1 LLQIL
6 GLFSS
11 KHGNQS
17 YLKKLFLITF
27 AALFTSKNIK
37 KMKKLLII
45 MFVSGLTLFS
55 CTTQKKEI
63 NANMDNPFFKEWTT
77 SFGVPPFDDIKEEHF
92 VPAIEEGIKQHQSEI
107 DAIVANTEEPT
118 FANTI
123 LALDKSGDLL
133 SKVSGVFGP
142 MNSANTNDSLQ
153 AIARR
158 ISPIM
163 TRHRDGISMNAELFK
178 KVKSVYEKRNES
190 GLDDQQLRVVEKIYQ
205 DFERNGANLS
215 VEDQE
220 KLKKINEKLASLS
233 LKYGE
238 NLLAET
244 NKNFKLVV
252 ETEAEL
258 AGLSADVIAR
268 AAMDAQKTGDSGKWG
283 FTLAKPSMLPFL
295 TYAQNRDLR
304 EKLYRGY
311 FMRGDNDN
319 EFDNKEI
326 IKQVVKLRDERAKL
340 LGFNNFAEYQIDI
353 NMAKTPQAVYDFL
366 LKIWDPA
373 LKMAKQ
379 DVKEM
384 QAIID
389 SEGGNFKLASWDWW
403 FYNEKLK
410 MQKFSLDENEVKPYF
425 SLDNAKTGVFYVCEK
440 LYGLKFI
447 KRDDL
452 PTYHA
457 EAEAYEVQEA
467 DGTFL
472 GVLYMDFHPRDGKRV
487 GAWSTAFRSATYRNG
502 ERIPTIGSIVMNFT
516 RPAGDTP
523 ALLSFDEV
531 TTFFHEFGHA
541 LHGLFADGLYD
552 RTARS
557 VPRDFVELPSQI
569 MENWAAEPEVMK
581 VYAKHYQT
589 GEVIPDALIEKL
601 EKSGTFNQGFTTGEY
616 VAASILDMDFHTT
629 PNPEIADVNA
639 FEKESMD
646 KIGLI
651 PEFIPRYRSTYF
663 SHIFSGG
670 YSAGYYV
677 YLWAAVLDTDAFN
690 AFKESG
696 DLFNPEIAARFRELL
711 AKSGAA
717 EGMEVY
723 KKFRGKDPSIEPLL
737 EKRGLKVN

>member
-1 LLQIL
+1 
-6 GLFSS
+6 
-11 KHGNQS
+11 
-17 YLKKLFLITF
+17 
-27 AALFTSKNIK
+27 
-37 KMKKLLII
+37 MKKLLLI
-45 MFVSGLTLFS
+45 MLVSGLALFS
-55 CTTQKKEI
+55 CTNPKKEI
-63 NANMDNPFFKEWTT
+63 SANMDNPFFKEWTT
-77 SFGVPPFDDIKEEHF
+77 PFGVPPFDEIKEEHY
-92 VPAIEEGIKQHQSEI
+92 VPAIEEGIKQHQAEI
-107 DAIVANTEEPT
+107 DAIVTNTELPT

-123 LALDKSGDLL
+123 LVLDKSGQLL
-133 SKVSGVFGP
+133 DKVNGVFGP
-142 MNSANTNDSLQ
+142 MNSANTNDSIQ

-158 ISPIM
+158 ISPM
-163 TRHRDGISMNAELFK
+163 LTKHRDGISMNAELFK
-178 KVKSVYEKRNES
+178 KVKAVYEKRAES
-190 GLDDQQLRVVEKIYQ
+190 GLDDQQLRVVEKIYK

-215 VEDQE
+215 VEDQD
-220 KLKKINEKLASLS
+220 KLKKINEQLASLG
-233 LKYGE
+233 LKFGE

-252 ETEAEL
+252 ENEGDL

-268 AAMDAQKTGDSGKWG
+268 ATLDAQKTGDSGKWV

-295 TYAQNRDLR
+295 TYAENRGLR

-319 EFDNKEI
+319 KFDNKEI
-326 IKQVVKLRDERAKL
+326 IKKMVKLRDERAKL

-353 NMAKTPQAVYDFL
+353 NMAKNPQTVYDFL
-366 LKIWDPA
+366 LKMWDPA

-379 DVKEM
+379 DVNEM

-389 SEGGNFKLASWDWW
+389 NEGGKFKLASWDWW
-403 FYNEKLK
+403 YYNEKLK
-410 MQKFSLDENEVKPYF
+410 MKKFSLDENEVKPYF
-425 SLDNAKTGVFYVCEK
+425 SLDNAKTGVFYVVEK

-467 DGTFL
+467 DGSFL

-487 GAWSTAFRSATYRNG
+487 GAWSTGFRSATYRNG

-531 TTFFHEFGHA
+531 STFFHEFGHA

-589 GEVIPDALIEKL
+589 GEAIPDVLIEKL
-601 EKSGTFNQGFTTGEY
+601 ENSGTFNQGFITGEY
-616 VAASILDMDFHTT
+616 VAAAVLDMDFHTT
-629 PNPEIADVNA
+629 PNPEIADVRD
-639 FEKESMD
+639 FEKQSMA
-646 KIGLI
+646 KLGII

-663 SHIFSGG
+663 QHIFSGG

-677 YLWAAVLDTDAFN
+677 YLWAGVLDTDAFN
-690 AFKESG
+690 AFKETG
-696 DLFNPEIAARFRELL
+696 DLFNPEMAAKFRELL
-711 AKSGAA
+711 AKSGAD
-717 EGMEVY
+717 EGMNVY
-723 KKFRGKDPSIEPLL
+723 KKFRGKDPSIQPLL
-737 EKRGLKVN
+737 EKRGLK

>member
-1 LLQIL
+1 MQKAYFRPQTLH
-6 GLFSS
+6 F
-11 KHGNQS
+11 K
-17 YLKKLFLITF
+17 TF
-27 AALFTSKNIK
+27 T
-37 KMKKLLII
+37 MKKLLLIL
-45 MFVSGLTLFS
+45 FVSGLIFGSCKKQTKEVTL
-55 CTTQKKEI
+55 
-63 NANMDNPFFKEWTT
+63 NMDNPFFIEWTT
-77 SFGVPPFDDIKEEHF
+77 PFGVPPFELIKIEHY
-92 VPAIEEGIKQHQSEI
+92 VPAVTEGIKQQQAEI
-107 DAIVANTEEPT
+107 DAIVNNTEAPN
-118 FANTI
+118 FDNTI
-123 LALDKSGDLL
+123 LAFDKSGDLL

-142 MNSANTNDSLQ
+142 LNGANTNDEMQ
-153 AIARR
+153 AVARE
-158 ISPIM
+158 ITPMM
-163 TRHRDGISMNAELFK
+163 TAHRDSMSMNPKLFERIK
-178 KVKSVYEKRNES
+178 AIYEKRNEM
-190 GLDDQQLRVVEKIYQ
+190 GLDEQQIRVTEKYYE
-205 DFERNGANLS
+205 DFERNGANLAP
-215 VEDQE
+215 ENQD
-220 KLKKINEKLASLS
+220 KLKAINTELS
-233 LKYGE
+233 NIGLKFGE

-252 ETEAEL
+252 EKEADL

-268 AAMDAQKTGDSGKWG
+268 AAMDAQKTGDSGKWV

-295 TYAQNRDLR
+295 TYAQNRNLR

-311 FMRGDNDN
+311 FMRGDNNN

-326 IKQVVKLRDERAKL
+326 IKKIVKLRDERAKL
-340 LGFNNFAEYQIDI
+340 LGFNNFAEYQIAT

-366 LKIWDPA
+366 LKIWEPA
-373 LKMAKQ
+373 LNMAKQ

-384 QAIID
+384 QSIID
-389 SEGGNFKLASWDWW
+389 KEGGKFKLASWDWW
-403 FYNEKLK
+403 YYSEKLK
-410 MQKFSLDENEVKPYF
+410 LQKFNLDENEVKPYF
-425 SLDNAKTGVFYVCEK
+425 SLDNAKTGVFYVVEK

-467 DGTFL
+467 DGSFL

-516 RPAGDTP
+516 RPAGETP

-531 TTFFHEFGHA
+531 STFFHEFGHA

-569 MENWAAEPEVMK
+569 MENWAAEPEVMR
-581 VYAKHYQT
+581 VYAKHYLT

-616 VAASILDMDFHTT
+616 VAASILDMDFHT
-629 PNPEIADVNA
+629 PANPDSVDVRA
-639 FEKESMD
+639 FEKASMD

-663 SHIFSGG
+663 QHIFAGGG

-696 DLFNPEIAARFRELL
+696 DLFNPELAAKFRELL

-717 EGMEVY
+717 EGMDVY
-723 KKFRGKDPSIEPLL
+723 RNFRGKDPSIEPLL
-737 EKRGLKVN
+737 EKRGLK

>member
-1 LLQIL
+1 
-6 GLFSS
+6 
-11 KHGNQS
+11 
-17 YLKKLFLITF
+17 
-27 AALFTSKNIK
+27 
-37 KMKKLLII
+37 
-45 MFVSGLTLFS
+45 MFVSGLALFS
-55 CTTQKKEI
+55 CTTQKKET
-63 NANMDNPFFKEWTT
+63 AENMENPFFTTWTT
-77 SFGVPPFDDIKEEHF
+77 PFGVPPFDEIKEEHF
-92 VPAIEEGIKQHQSEI
+92 IPAIEEGIKQHQAEI
-107 DAIVANTEEPT
+107 DAIVAGTEEPT
-118 FANTI
+118 FASTI
-123 LALDKSGDLL
+123 LALDKSGQLL
-133 SKVSGVFGP
+133 DKVQGVFGP
-142 MNSANTNDSLQ
+142 MNSANTSDSLQ
-153 AIARR
+153 AIARK
-158 ISPIM
+158 ISPMM

-178 KVKSVYEKRNES
+178 KVKAVYEKRADS

-215 VEDQE
+215 VDDQE
-220 KLKKINEKLASLS
+220 KLKKINEQHAALS

-244 NKNFKLVV
+244 NKNFKMVV

-268 AAMDAQKTGDSGKWG
+268 AADDAKKTENEGKWV

-295 TYAQNRDLR
+295 TYAENRSLR

-326 IKQVVKLRDERAKL
+326 IKKMVKLRDERAKL
-340 LGFNNFAEYQIDI
+340 LGFNNFAEYQIDV
-353 NMAKTPQAVYDFL
+353 NMAKTPQAVNDFL
-366 LKIWDPA
+366 LKLWAPA
-373 LKMAKQ
+373 VKMAKQ

-384 QAIID
+384 QSIID
-389 SEGGNFKLASWDWW
+389 KEGGNFKLASWDWW
-403 FYNEKLK
+403 YYNEKLK
-410 MQKFSLDENEVKPYF
+410 MQKFELDENEVKPYF
-425 SLDNAKTGVFYVCEK
+425 SLDNAKAGVFYVCEK

-452 PTYHA
+452 PIYHT

-467 DGTFL
+467 DGSFL

-487 GAWSTAFRSATYRNG
+487 GAWSTSFRSATYRNG

-531 TTFFHEFGHA
+531 STFFHEFGHA

-589 GEVIPDALIEKL
+589 GEAIPDALIEKL
-601 EKSGTFNQGFTTGEY
+601 EKSGTFNQGFITGEFI
-616 VAASILDMDFHTT
+616 AAAYLDMDFHTT
-629 PNPEIADVNA
+629 PNPEIADVRE
-639 FEKESMD
+639 FENQSMA
-646 KIGLI
+646 KLGII

-696 DLFNPEIAARFRELL
+696 DLFNPEVAAKFRELL
-711 AKSGAA
+711 AKSGAD

>member
-1 LLQIL
+1 MQKTY
-6 GLFSS
+6 FRP
-11 KHGNQS
+11 QS
-17 YLKKLFLITF
+17 LHFKTF
-27 AALFTSKNIK
+27 T
-37 KMKKLLII
+37 MKKLLLIL
-45 MFVSGLTLFS
+45 FVSGLIFGSCKKQTKEPTL
-55 CTTQKKEI
+55 
-63 NANMDNPFFKEWTT
+63 NMDNPFFTEWTT
-77 SFGVPPFDDIKEEHF
+77 PFGVPPFELIKIEHY
-92 VPAIEEGIKQHQSEI
+92 VPAITEGIKQQQSEI
-107 DAIVANTEEPT
+107 DAIVNNAEAPNFE
-118 FANTI
+118 NTI
-123 LALDKSGDLL
+123 LAFDKSGDLL

-142 MNSANTNDSLQ
+142 LNSANTNDEMQ
-153 AIARR
+153 ALARE
-158 ISPIM
+158 ITPMM
-163 TRHRDGISMNAELFK
+163 TAHRDSMSMNPKLFERIK
-178 KVKSVYEKRNES
+178 AVYDKRNEM
-190 GLDDQQLRVVEKIYQ
+190 GLDEQQVRVVEKIYE
-205 DFERNGANLS
+205 DFERNGANLTP
-215 VEDQE
+215 ENQD
-220 KLKKINEKLASLS
+220 KLKAINTELSNLS
-233 LKYGE
+233 LKFGE

-252 ETEAEL
+252 ENEADL

-268 AAMDAQKTGDSGKWG
+268 AAMDAQKTGDSGKWV

-319 EFDNKEI
+319 AFDNKEI
-326 IKQVVKLRDERAKL
+326 IKKIVKLRDERAKL
-340 LGFNNFAEYQIDI
+340 LGFNNFAEYQIAI

-366 LKIWDPA
+366 LKIWEPA
-373 LKMAKQ
+373 LNMAKQ

-389 SEGGNFKLASWDWW
+389 KEGGKFKLASWDWW
-403 FYNEKLK
+403 YYNEKLK
-410 MQKFSLDENEVKPYF
+410 LQKFNLDENEVKPYF
-425 SLDNAKTGVFYVCEK
+425 SLDNAKAGVFYVVEK
-440 LYGLKFI
+440 LYGLKFV

-467 DGTFL
+467 DGKFL

-516 RPAGDTP
+516 RPAGETP

-531 TTFFHEFGHA
+531 STFFHEFGHA

-601 EKSGTFNQGFTTGEY
+601 GKSGTFNQGFTTGEY

-629 PNPEIADVNA
+629 PNPEIADVRA

-663 SHIFSGG
+663 SHTFSGG

-690 AFKESG
+690 AFKQSG
-696 DLFNPEIAARFRELL
+696 DLFNPELAAKFRELL

-717 EGMEVY
+717 DGMDVY
-723 KKFRGKDPSIEPLL
+723 RKFRGQDPSIEPLL
-737 EKRGLKVN
+737 EKRGLK

>member
-1 LLQIL
+1 MKKPIIMLIAS
-6 GLFSS
+6 GLFL
-11 KHGNQS
+11 G
-17 YLKKLFLITF
+17 
-27 AALFTSKNIK
+27 
-37 KMKKLLII
+37 
-45 MFVSGLTLFS
+45 S
-55 CTTQKKEI
+55 CTTQKKETS
-63 NANMDNPFFKEWTT
+63 ANMENPFFKEWTT
-77 SFGVPPFDDIKEEHF
+77 PFGVPPFDEIKVEHF
-92 VPAIEEGIKQHQSEI
+92 LPAITEGIKQNQAEI
-107 DAIVANTEEPT
+107 DAIVSNPSEPN
-118 FANTI
+118 FENTI
-123 LALDKSGDLL
+123 LALDKSGELL
-133 SKVSGVFGP
+133 DKVQGVFGP
-142 MNSANTNDSLQ
+142 LNGANTSDEMQL
-153 AIARR
+153 AARE
-158 ISPIM
+158 ITPKLSK
-163 TRHRDGISMNAELFK
+163 HRDAISMNPELFK
-178 KVKSVYEKRNES
+178 KVKAVYDKRAS
-190 GLDDQQLRVVEKIYQ
+190 LGLDDQQLRVVEKIYQ

-215 VEDQE
+215 PEDQE
-220 KLKKINEKLASLS
+220 KLKAINTELSTLS
-233 LKYGE
+233 LKFGE

-252 ETEAEL
+252 DKEEDL
-258 AGLSADVIAR
+258 AGLPADVIAR
-268 AAMDAQKTGDSGKWG
+268 AVLDAQKTGDSGKWV

-295 TYAQNRDLR
+295 TYAKNRNLR

-326 IKQVVKLRDERAKL
+326 IKKIVKLRDERAKL
-340 LGFNNFAEYQIDI
+340 MGFNNFAEYQIDI

-366 LKIWDPA
+366 LNIWEPA

-384 QAIID
+384 QSIINK
-389 SEGGNFKLASWDWW
+389 EGGNFKLASWDWW
-403 FYNEKLK
+403 YYNEKLK

-425 SLDNAKTGVFYVCEK
+425 SLDNDKAGIFYVVGK

-452 PTYHA
+452 PTYHP

-467 DGTFL
+467 DGKFL

-487 GAWSTAFRSATYRNG
+487 GAWSTSFRSAKYRNG

-531 TTFFHEFGHA
+531 STFFHEFGHA

-601 EKSGTFNQGFTTGEY
+601 EKSGTFNQGFITGEY
-616 VAASILDMDFHTT
+616 VAASLLDMDFHT
-629 PNPEIADVNA
+629 PANPDITDVNA
-639 FEKESMD
+639 FEKAAMD

-663 SHIFSGG
+663 SHIFAGG

-677 YLWAAVLDTDAFN
+677 YLWAAVLDADAFN
-690 AFKESG
+690 AFKETG
-696 DLFNPEIAARFRELL
+696 DIFNPELAARFRELL
-711 AKSGAA
+711 AKSGAD
-717 EGMEVY
+717 EGMNVY
-723 KKFRGKDPSIEPLL
+723 RKFRGKDPSIEPLL
-737 EKRGLKVN
+737 EKRGLK

>member
-1 LLQIL
+1 M
-6 GLFSS
+6 
-11 KHGNQS
+11 
-17 YLKKLFLITF
+17 T
-27 AALFTSKNIK
+27 
-37 KMKKLLII
+37 MKKPII
-45 MFVSGLTLFS
+45 ILFVSAFVLFS
-55 CTTQKKEI
+55 CTSQKKESTV
-63 NANMDNPFFKEWTT
+63 NMENPFFAAWTT
-77 SFGVPPFDDIKEEHF
+77 TFGVPPFDEIKVEHF
-92 VPAIEEGIKQHQSEI
+92 VPAITEGINQNQAEI
-107 DAIVANTEEPT
+107 DAIVANTEEPN
-118 FANTI
+118 FENTI
-123 LALDKSGDLL
+123 LALDKSGQLL
-133 SKVSGVFGP
+133 DKVQGVFGP
-142 MNSANTNDSLQ
+142 LNSANTNDEMQ
-153 AIARR
+153 AVARE
-158 ISPIM
+158 ISPMM
-163 TRHRDGISMNAELFK
+163 TKHRDGISMNPELFK
-178 KVKSVYEKRNES
+178 KVKAVYDKRKEA
-190 GLDDQQLRVVEKIYQ
+190 GLDDQQIRVVEKIYQ

-215 VEDQE
+215 AEDQE
-220 KLKKINEKLASLS
+220 KLKAINTELSSLS

-252 ETEAEL
+252 NNEADL

-268 AAMDAQKTGDSGKWG
+268 AALDAQKTGDSGKWV

-311 FMRGDNDN
+311 FMRGDNNN

-326 IKQVVKLRDERAKL
+326 IKKIVKLRDDRAKL
-340 LGFNNFAEYQIDI
+340 LGFNNFAEYQISI
-353 NMAKTPQAVYDFL
+353 NMAQTPEAVYDFL

-384 QAIID
+384 QSIID
-389 SEGGNFKLASWDWW
+389 KEVGNFKLASWDWW

-410 MQKFSLDENEVKPYF
+410 MQKFSLDENEVKPYM
-425 SLDNAKTGVFYVCEK
+425 SLENAKAGVFYVVEK

-467 DGTFL
+467 DGSFL

-487 GAWSTAFRSATYRNG
+487 GAWSTSFRSATYRNG

-531 TTFFHEFGHA
+531 STFFHEFGHA

-601 EKSGTFNQGFTTGEY
+601 EKSGTFNQGFITGEY
-616 VAASILDMDFHTT
+616 VAASLLDMDYHT
-629 PNPEIADVNA
+629 PENPEIADVNA
-639 FEKESMD
+639 FEKASMD

-677 YLWAAVLDTDAFN
+677 YLWAAVLDADAFN

-696 DLFNPEIAARFRELL
+696 DLFNPELAAKFRELL
-711 AKSGAA
+711 AKSGAD

-723 KKFRGKDPSIEPLL
+723 RKFRGQDPSIEPLL
-737 EKRGLKVN
+737 KKRGLK

>member
-1 LLQIL
+1 
-6 GLFSS
+6 
-11 KHGNQS
+11 
-17 YLKKLFLITF
+17 
-27 AALFTSKNIK
+27 
-37 KMKKLLII
+37 MKKPLLIF
-45 MFVSGLTLFS
+45 FVCAFVLIS
-55 CTTQKKEI
+55 CTSQKKE
-63 NANMDNPFFKEWTT
+63 NTVNMDNPFFKEWTT
-77 SFGVPPFDDIKEEHF
+77 TFGVPPFDEIKTEHF
-92 VPAIEEGIKQHQSEI
+92 LPAIAEGIKQNQAEI
-107 DAIVANTEEPT
+107 DAIVANATEPNFE
-118 FANTI
+118 NTI
-123 LALDKSGDLL
+123 LALDKSGELL
-133 SKVSGVFGP
+133 DKVQGVYGP
-142 MNSANTNDSLQ
+142 LNGANTNDEMQ
-153 AIARR
+153 AAARE
-158 ISPIM
+158 ITPMLSK
-163 TRHRDGISMNAELFK
+163 HRDAISMNPELFK
-178 KVKSVYEKRNES
+178 KVKAVYDKRADL
-190 GLDDQQLRVVEKIYQ
+190 GLDDQQIRVVEKIYQ

-215 VEDQE
+215 AEDQE
-220 KLKKINEKLASLS
+220 KLKAINTELSTLS
-233 LKYGE
+233 LKFGE

-252 ETEAEL
+252 DKESDL

-268 AAMDAQKTGDSGKWG
+268 AALDAQKTGDSGKWV

-326 IKQVVKLRDERAKL
+326 IKKIVKLRDERAKL
-340 LGFNNFAEYQIDI
+340 MGFNNFAEYQIDI

-384 QAIID
+384 QAIINK
-389 SEGGNFKLASWDWW
+389 EGGNFKLASWDWW
-403 FYNEKLK
+403 YYNEKLK
-410 MQKFSLDENEVKPYF
+410 MQKFSLDENEVKPYL
-425 SLDNAKTGVFYVCEK
+425 SLDNAKAGIFYVVDK

-452 PTYHA
+452 PTYHP

-467 DGTFL
+467 DGKFL

-487 GAWSTAFRSATYRNG
+487 GAWSTSFRSAKYRND
-502 ERIPTIGSIVMNFT
+502 ERIPAIGSIVMNFT

-531 TTFFHEFGHA
+531 STFFHEFGHA
-541 LHGLFADGLYD
+541 LHGLFADGIYD

-589 GEVIPDALIEKL
+589 GEAIPDALIEKL

-616 VAASILDMDFHTT
+616 VAASLLDMDFHT
-629 PNPEIADVNA
+629 PSNPEITDVNA
-639 FEKESMD
+639 FEKASMD

-663 SHIFSGG
+663 SHIFAGG

-677 YLWAAVLDTDAFN
+677 YLWAAVLDADAFN
-690 AFKESG
+690 AFKETG
-696 DLFNPEIAARFRELL
+696 DIFNPELAARFRELL
-711 AKSGAA
+711 AKSGAD
-717 EGMEVY
+717 EGMNVY
-723 KKFRGKDPSIEPLL
+723 RKFRGQDPSIEPLL
-737 EKRGLKVN
+737 KKRGLK

>member
-1 LLQIL
+1 
-6 GLFSS
+6 
-11 KHGNQS
+11 
-17 YLKKLFLITF
+17 
-27 AALFTSKNIK
+27 
-37 KMKKLLII
+37 MKKLLLI

-77 SFGVPPFDDIKEEHF
+77 PFGVPPFDDIKDEHF

-107 DAIVANTEEPT
+107 DSIVSNTEEPT

-123 LALDKSGDLL
+123 LALDKSGQLL
-133 SKVSGVFGP
+133 DKVSGVFGP
-142 MNSANTNDSLQ
+142 MNSANTSDSLQ
-153 AIARR
+153 AIARK
-158 ISPIM
+158 ISPMM
-163 TRHRDGISMNAELFK
+163 TKHRDGISMNPELFK
-178 KVKSVYEKRNES
+178 KVKAVYEKRSEL

-215 VEDQE
+215 VEDQD
-220 KLKKINEKLASLS
+220 KLKKINEQLASLG

-244 NKNFKLVV
+244 NKNFKLLV
-252 ETEAEL
+252 ENEADL

-268 AAMDAQKTGDSGKWG
+268 AAQDAQKTGDSGKWV

-295 TYAQNRDLR
+295 TYAENRDLR

-311 FMRGDNDN
+311 FKRGDNDN
-319 EFDNKEI
+319 AFDNKEI

-340 LGFNNFAEYQIDI
+340 LDFNNFAEYQIDI

-384 QAIID
+384 QAIIEK
-389 SEGGNFKLASWDWW
+389 EGGNFKLASWDWW
-403 FYNEKLK
+403 YYNEKLK

-425 SLDNAKTGVFYVCEK
+425 SLDNTKSGVFYVCEK

-452 PTYHA
+452 PTYHV

-467 DGTFL
+467 DGSFL

-487 GAWSTAFRSATYRNG
+487 GAWSTSFRSATYRNG

-516 RPAGDTP
+516 RPAGETP

-531 TTFFHEFGHA
+531 STFFHEFGHA

-557 VPRDFVELPSQI
+557 VRRDFVELPSQI

-589 GEVIPDALIEKL
+589 GEVIPDELIEKL

-616 VAASILDMDFHTT
+616 VAASILDLDFHTT

-696 DLFNPEIAARFRELL
+696 DLFNPEIAAKFRELL

-737 EKRGLKVN
+737 EKRRLKVN